1 MKKVDSPLSFVVIT
15 VGSLPPEVPPEVD
28 AAATALLPLFSNSLA
43 IGPHLRGSALGVCA
57 MDPLALLTLLDS
69 TIPKVPSAPQL
80 VGH

>member
-15 VGSLPPEVPPEVD
+15 VGSLPPEVLPE
-28 AAATALLPLFSNSLA
+28 AAAASILPLFSNSLA
-43 IGPHLRGSALGVCA
+43 IGPHMRGSALGVSPMA
-57 MDPLALLTLLDS
+57 PMDLLALLDS